1 MGRYRRQA
9 KRGIGMKAAI
19 YARVSTD
26 RQESLNQIAELRE
39 CAARQGWEI
48 VREYVDEDVRG
59 KDRKPQLEALLLDA
73 HQRRFDVAV
82 FWALDRLT
90 RAGVKD
96 AIDILHRLTAS
107 GVDFVSFREPYLTSL
122 GPFRDMVVGILAT
135 IANVETVRMSERIRS
150 GLARAR
156 AQGKHVGR
164 PKASYSVSPT
174 QIAQER
180 DRGASWGSLA
190 SKYGLSRTSVRRLY
204 QKGLMESG
212 EGHGREPEAV

>member
-1 MGRYRRQA
+1 
-9 KRGIGMKAAI
+9 MKAAI

-26 RQESLNQIAELRE
+26 RQESMNQIAELRDF
-39 CAARQGWEI
+39 CARKGWEI

-59 KDRKPQLEALLLDA
+59 KDRKPQLEALLEAA

-96 AIDILHRLTAS
+96 AIDILHRLGFS
-107 GVDFVSFREPYLTSL
+107 GVDFVSFREPCLTSL

-150 GLARAR
+150 GLSRAR
-156 AQGKHVGR
+156 AEGKHVGR
-164 PKASYSVSPT
+164 PRAVYSVSAA

-180 DRGASWGSLA
+180 AAGASWGALA
-190 SKYGLSRTSVRRLY
+190 SKYSLPRTSVRRLY
-204 QKGLMESG
+204 QKGLMENDG
-212 EGHGREPEAV
+212 GHGRDGGPS

>member
-1 MGRYRRQA
+1 
-9 KRGIGMKAAI
+9 MKAAI

-26 RQESLNQIAELRE
+26 RQESLNQVAELRAFCE
-39 CAARQGWEI
+39 RQGWEI
-48 VREYVDEDVRG
+48 AGEYVDEDVRG
-59 KDRKPQLEALLLDA
+59 KDRKPQLESFLVDA

-96 AIDILHRLTAS
+96 AIDILHRLGAS

-135 IANVETVRMSERIRS
+135 IANVETERMSERIRA
-150 GLARAR
+150 GLARAKAEGR
-156 AQGKHVGR
+156 KLGR
-164 PKASYSVSPT
+164 PLAEISVEPS

-180 DRGASWGSLA
+180 AQGASWGGMA
-190 SKYGLSRTSVRRLY
+190 RKYGLPRTSVRRLY
-204 QKGLMESG
+204 QKALTESG
-212 EGHGREPEAV
+212 KPHGRGPEAV

>member
-1 MGRYRRQA
+1 
-9 KRGIGMKAAI
+9 MKAGI

-26 RQESLNQIAELRE
+26 RQESLNQIAELRDY
-39 CAARQGWEI
+39 CARQGWDI

-73 HQRRFDVAV
+73 HQRRFDVTI

-96 AIDILHRLTAS
+96 AIDILYRLTAS

-135 IANVETVRMSERIRS
+135 VANVETVRMSERIRS
-150 GLARAR
+150 GLARAK

-164 PKASYSVSPT
+164 PRASYPVSPV

-180 DRGASWGSLA
+180 AAGASWGSLA
-190 SKYGLSRTSVRRLY
+190 SKYSLPRTSIRRLY
-204 QKGLMESG
+204 QNGLAKSDEV
-212 EGHGREPEAV
+212 HGRQSEAV

>member
-1 MGRYRRQA
+1 
-9 KRGIGMKAAI
+9 MKAAI

-26 RQESLNQIAELRE
+26 RQESMNQIAELRE
-39 CAARQGWEI
+39 YAARQGWEI

-59 KDRKPQLEALLLDA
+59 KDRKPQLKALLLDA
-73 HQRRFDVAV
+73 HQRRFDVAI

-96 AIDILHRLTAS
+96 AIDILHRLGSS

-150 GLARAR
+150 GLSRAK
-156 AQGKHVGR
+156 AEGKHVGR
-164 PKASYSVSPT
+164 PRASYPVSPA

-180 DRGASWGSLA
+180 AQGASWGSLA
-190 SKYGLSRTSVRRLY
+190 SKYSLPRTSVRRLY
-204 QKGLMESG
+204 QKGLTENDG
-212 EGHGREPEAV
+212 GHGRDGGPS

>member
-1 MGRYRRQA
+1 
-9 KRGIGMKAAI
+9 MKAAI

-26 RQESLNQIAELRE
+26 RQESMNQIAELRE
-39 CAARQGWEI
+39 YAARQGWEI

-73 HQRRFDVAV
+73 HQRRFDVAI

-96 AIDILHRLTAS
+96 AIDILHRLGSS
-107 GVDFVSFREPYLTSL
+107 GVDFVSFRESYLTSL

-150 GLARAR
+150 GLSRAK
-156 AQGKHVGR
+156 AEGKHVGR
-164 PKASYSVSPT
+164 PKAVYPVSPVE
-174 QIAQER
+174 IAQER
-180 DRGASWGSLA
+180 AQGASWGSLA
-190 SKYGLSRTSVRRLY
+190 SKYGLARTSVRRLY
-204 QKGLMESG
+204 QKGLTKNDG
-212 EGHGREPEAV
+212 GHGRDGGPS

>member
-1 MGRYRRQA
+1 
-9 KRGIGMKAAI
+9 MKVAI

-26 RQESLNQIAELRE
+26 RQESLNQVGELRDY
-39 CAARQGWEI
+39 CARQGWEI
-48 VREYVDEDVRG
+48 VAEYVDEDVRG
-59 KDRKPQLEALLLDA
+59 KNRKPQLEALLEGA

-96 AIDILHRLTAS
+96 AIDILHRLGSS

-150 GLARAR
+150 GLARA
-156 AQGKHVGR
+156 
-164 PKASYSVSPT
+164 KA
-174 QIAQER
+174 
-180 DRGASWGSLA
+180 
-190 SKYGLSRTSVRRLY
+190 
-204 QKGLMESG
+204 
-212 EGHGREPEAV
+212 

>member
-1 MGRYRRQA
+1 MR
-9 KRGIGMKAAI
+9 AAI

-26 RQESLNQIAELRE
+26 RQESMNQIAELRDY
-39 CAARQGWEI
+39 CVRQRCEI
-48 VREYVDEDVRG
+48 VREYIDEDVRG
-59 KDRKPQLEALLLDA
+59 TDRKPQLEALLEAA

-96 AIDILHRLTAS
+96 AIDILHRLGSS

-150 GLARAR
+150 GLARAK
-156 AQGKHVGR
+156 AEGKHVGR
-164 PKASYSVSPT
+164 PRASYSVSPG

-180 DRGASWGSLA
+180 AAGASWGSLA
-190 SKYGLSRTSVRRLY
+190 SKYSLPRTSIRRLY
-204 QKGLMESG
+204 QKGLTENDG
-212 EGHGREPEAV
+212 GHGRDGGRS